1 MASTPFA
8 ENFDRL
14 LGFHQLTAD
23 WAAPLLG
30 VSVATVSYW
39 RNGHREPDVAS
50 LRRLG
55 EVFELDPFALLTTP
69 FVDLLP
75 VVADAERFQSVERRI
90 VHEQYTGEV
99 LPVSSSRRARREAKR
114 EAATAAP
121 EAETE
126 RRRRRGRSTT
136 DKSAALIALQGSG
149 AKETPSGPSVE
160 VANEEGRRT
169 GRPEGFSE
177 ATWSAYEMRE
187 KRAREMRE
195 KQVSDSGEEV

>member
-1 MASTPFA
+1 MAPTPFA

-69 FVDLLP
+69 FVELLP
-75 VVADAERFQSVERRI
+75 VIADAERFQSVERRI
-90 VHEQYTGEV
+90 VREQYTGEV

-126 RRRRRGRSTT
+126 RPHRRGMSTT
-136 DKSAALIALQGSG
+136 GKSAALIALEGSG
-149 AKETPSGPSVE
+149 AKAAPSGPSAE
-160 VANEEGRRT
+160 AANEERRGNAGR
-169 GRPEGFSE
+169 EGFRE

-195 KQVSDSGEEV
+195 KQGSDPGEEV